1 MVDFVLGKHA
11 QISVSICR
19 TIFLTCFVVANI
31 LLIVILPTS
40 DKNQFCRQKL
50 FLLGWFFSWKKTG
63 FSIHRQ
69 KLANPAYTTPDIGL
83 TYTERILQIGY
94 VAGARLN
101 RRGVSWVVFVE
112 IAVMV
117 K

>member
-40 DKNQFCRQKL
+40 DKNQFL
-50 FLLGWFFSWKKTG
+50 
-63 FSIHRQ
+63 
-69 KLANPAYTTPDIGL
+69 PAKAIF
-83 TYTERILQIGY
+83 
-94 VAGARLN
+94 AG
-101 RRGVSWVVFVE
+101 VVFFRGKKPVFPSVGKNLPTLL
-112 IAVMV
+112 IPLQTLV
-117 K
+117 